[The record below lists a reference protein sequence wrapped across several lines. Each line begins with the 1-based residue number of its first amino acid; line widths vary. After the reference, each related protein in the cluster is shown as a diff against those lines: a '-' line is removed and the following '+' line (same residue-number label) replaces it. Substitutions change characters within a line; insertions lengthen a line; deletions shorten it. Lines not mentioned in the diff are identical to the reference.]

1 MKEFSKY
8 SIVRIKLTEYGYE
21 VLENMR
27 NRVKQ
32 ANYSSIAKNA
42 MLADIPTPDADGYV
56 EMRLCDMM
64 ATFGAHMSPTYSP
77 IEENIQISEEYLKDS
92 DEDVKGATLNG

>member
-27 NRVKQ
+27 NRVEQ
-32 ANYSSIAKNA
+32 ANYSSFEKNA
-42 MLADIPTPDADGYV
+42 VLADIPTPDADGYV

-64 ATFGAHMSPTYSP
+64 ATFGVYISSSNTPF
-77 IEENIQISEEYLKDS
+77 EECIQISEEYLKDS
-92 DEDVKGATLNG
+92 DEDVKGTTLNG